1 LEIVHVRAGLCMRA
15 ARFVVQGVIRGAREK
30 SMSTEAEDTAK
41 LRLEIERLS
50 HEMEDL
56 KIMNENTIEHST
68 QLENNLIE
76 QNSRLDLLKDKMK
89 KFLSPQLY
97 DALLGGT
104 ANAEIIHKRK
114 KLTIFFSDIVN
125 FSSITDSVESEMLS
139 DVLNQY
145 LNRMA
150 EIATKW
156 GGTIDK
162 FIGDGVM
169 VFFGDPKFVD
179 DVTHALN
186 CAHMGLEMLTELKTL
201 RTRWREMGMF
211 QTLRV
216 RMGIN
221 TGYCTVGNFG
231 SNNRMEYTIVGGQVN
246 IASRLETIA
255 EPDSIYISQ
264 STYALIQEQTVCEF
278 VDNIT
283 VKGIHYPIEVY
294 RLNGMKGEQASA
306 ATYLQPLKDGFI
318 LREICFDPAAST
330 GSEREAILKALLSA
344 ALIVKKDGEENK
356 A

>member
-1 LEIVHVRAGLCMRA
+1 
-15 ARFVVQGVIRGAREK
+15 
-30 SMSTEAEDTAK
+30 MSTDAEEIIK
-41 LRLEIERLS
+41 LRAQIERLS
-50 HEMEDL
+50 HDAEDL
-56 KIMNENTIEHST
+56 RIMNENTIEHST
-68 QLENNLIE
+68 QLENTLIE

-97 DALLGGT
+97 KALLGGT
-104 ANAEIIHKRK
+104 TNAEIIHKRK
-114 KLTIFFSDIVN
+114 KLTVFFSDIVN
-125 FSSITDSVESEMLS
+125 FSAITDSVESEMLS

-162 FIGDGVM
+162 FMGDGMM
-169 VFFGDPKFVD
+169 VFFGDPEFTD
-179 DVTHALN
+179 DVTHAHN
-186 CAHMGLEMLTELKTL
+186 CARMALDMLAELSIL
-201 RTRWREMGMF
+201 RVHWREIGMF
-211 QTLRV
+211 QPLRV

-246 IASRLETIA
+246 IASRLETLA

-264 STYALIQEQTVCEF
+264 ATYALIQDLTECQF
-278 VDNIT
+278 VDNIS

-294 RLNGMKGEQASA
+294 RLNGMKGEQAPSESI
-306 ATYLQPLKDGFI
+306 LQPLKDGFL
-318 LREICFDPAAST
+318 LREICYVPST
-330 GSEREAILKALLSA
+330 ATRGERESLMKALRSA
-344 ALIVKKDGEENK
+344 VEMLEKSGEEKK